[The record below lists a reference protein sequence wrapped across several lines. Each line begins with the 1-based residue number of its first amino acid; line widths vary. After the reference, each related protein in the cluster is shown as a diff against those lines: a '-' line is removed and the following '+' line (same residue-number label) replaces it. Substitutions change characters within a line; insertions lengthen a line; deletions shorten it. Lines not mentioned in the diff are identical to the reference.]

1 MSLIKI
7 ENIYTVTDED
17 IDDIMCS
24 AFEGGITYWCGRVE
38 VVGDYLGEYAS
49 EQISRNGELI
59 LWDFEND
66 DESYRL
72 DKEMLLKGIEL
83 AITNRDYEEYEW
95 YENGVLNCAQVDADV
110 ADCIVQYAL
119 FGEIM
124 FG

>member
-1 MSLIKI
+1 MSQIKV

>member
-1 MSLIKI
+1 MSQIKV

-24 AFEGGITYWCGRVE
+24 AFEGGITYWCRKVD
-38 VVGDYLGEYAS
+38 VVGKFLGEYAS
-49 EQISRNGELI
+49 EQISRGGALI
-59 LWDFEND
+59 LWDSEEDNV
-66 DESYRL
+66 SYTL
-72 DKEMLLKGIEL
+72 DKEMLLKGVEL

-95 YENGVLNCAQVDADV
+95 YENGVLDCAQVDADV

-119 FGEIM
+119 FGEII

>member
-1 MSLIKI
+1 MSQIKI

-24 AFEGGITYWCGRVE
+24 ALEGGINYWCCQVD
-38 VVGDYLGEYAS
+38 VVGKFLGEYAT
-49 EQISRNGELI
+49 EQISRGGALI
-59 LWDFEND
+59 LWDSEEDNV
-66 DESYRL
+66 SYTL

-119 FGEIM
+119 FGEII

>member
-1 MSLIKI
+1 MSQIKV

-72 DKEMLLKGIEL
+72 DKEMLLNGIEL

-95 YENGVLNCAQVDADV
+95 YENGGLNCAQIDADV